1 MSVNKEIQ
9 DLQVKV
15 AFLENTLSKIS
26 DEYYQQQRDLEN
38 LKRHYKV
45 LMEKLNMVSSS
56 GTQVSDFSDEKP
68 PHY

>member
-38 LKRHYKV
+38 LKRQYKV
-45 LMEKLNMVSSS
+45 LSEKLNMVSSS
-56 GTQVSDFSDEKP
+56 DTQVSDFSDEKP

>member
-38 LKRHYKV
+38 LKRQYKM
-45 LMEKLNMVSSS
+45 LSEKLNMVSSS
-56 GTQVSDFSDEKP
+56 DTQISDFSDEKP

>member
-38 LKRHYKV
+38 LKRQYKM
-45 LMEKLNMVSSS
+45 LSEKLNMVSSS
-56 GTQVSDFSDEKP
+56 DTQVSDFSDEKP

>member
-38 LKRHYKV
+38 LKRQYKM
-45 LMEKLNMVSSS
+45 LSEKLNVVSSS
-56 GTQVSDFSDEKP
+56 DTQVSDFSDEKP

>member
-38 LKRHYKV
+38 LKRQYKM
-45 LMEKLNMVSSS
+45 LLEKLNVVSSS
-56 GTQVSDFSDEKP
+56 DTQVSDFSDEKP